1 MIIIGAIWFIH
12 LMERLFT
19 LSADSDENPTVI
31 TMTDNSN
38 SKNTIKLYKKRGN
51 IRSIQ

>member
-1 MIIIGAIWFIH
+1 MVYPFNGKT
-12 LMERLFT
+12 FT

-38 SKNTIKLYKKRGN
+38 SKNTIKLYKEEILDPLNK
-51 IRSIQ
+51 